1 VRIAVPTR
9 TAQHAYNA
17 AGDVSRLTST
27 LNGSTTFAALC
38 AAEQARNRAMVS
50 LRTLGPEIRRLKS
63 EAKTAERDAAKMRE
77 RDGFAGFAAKGFVG

>member
-1 VRIAVPTR
+1 MTRIAIPSR
-9 TAQHAYNA
+9 ICQHAYTA

-38 AAEQARNRAMVS
+38 AAEQARNRALVS

-63 EAKTAERDAAKMRE
+63 EARNMERDAAKMRE
-77 RDGFAGFAAKGFVG
+77 RDGFAIPA